1 MLAPRSNNQSRQD
14 SVCFVIMPFGGLGDR
29 YQSVYAPAISAAGL
43 KPHRADDLSRPSSI
57 TSDIWAYIKKAKVL
71 VADLTGG
78 KSPNVFYELGLAHA
92 LAKPAILIA
101 ESLGDVPFDLRDLR
115 VIKYDKNA
123 PDWGQLLRNNVTTSL
138 KEVMASPT
146 KALPPGFADVKFGS
160 RKRPTTRSNGGGAS
174 ANVKIWKEY
183 PPSYAADFA
192 RAKDLWMS
200 GLNLRRIIPNRI
212 GDIKRVLEGGGTVRV
227 LLLDP
232 DYDGCRDAAIQE
244 WGRSDRSAIE
254 RYQNM
259 IRNVHS
265 SFCELRNRNTRK
277 QIKIRKI
284 GYSLG
289 FGADAINLA
298 DRKDGVLYVRFY
310 PISGPTDDRP
320 ILPLTWRDGYWY
332 KFYQEQIEYQWACAI
347 PWE

>member
-1 MLAPRSNNQSRQD
+1 
-14 SVCFVIMPFGGLGDR
+14 MPFGGFSDL
-29 YQSVYAPAISAAGL
+29 YESVYVPAISEAGL
-43 KPHRADDLSRPSSI
+43 TPHRADDLFRPGTI

-71 VADLTGG
+71 LADLTG
-78 KSPNVFYELGLAHA
+78 KNPNVFYELGLAHA

-101 ESLGDVPFDLRDLR
+101 ESLDDVPFNLRGLR
-115 VIKYDKNA
+115 VIKYDKTA
-123 PDWGQLLRNNVTTSL
+123 PDWGEILKRNVKTAL
-138 KEVMASPT
+138 KEVITSPA
-146 KALPPGFADVKFGS
+146 KSLLPAFVDVRSAVFGS
-160 RKRPTTRSNGGGAS
+160 KKRATTRSNGGDTS
-174 ANVKIWKEY
+174 ANVRIWKEY

-200 GLNLRRIIPNRI
+200 GLNLRRIIPSRL
-212 GDIKRVLEGGGTVRV
+212 GDIRRVLEGGGTVRV

-254 RYQNM
+254 RYRKM

-265 SFCELRNRNTRK
+265 SFSELRNRNTRK

-289 FGADAINLA
+289 FGVDAIDLA
-298 DRKDGVLYVRFY
+298 DRNAGVLYVRFY
-310 PISGPTDDRP
+310 PISGPVMDDRP
-320 ILPLTWRDGYWY
+320 ILPLKSRDGYWY
-332 KFYQEQIEYQWACAI
+332 KFYQEQLEYQWACAT